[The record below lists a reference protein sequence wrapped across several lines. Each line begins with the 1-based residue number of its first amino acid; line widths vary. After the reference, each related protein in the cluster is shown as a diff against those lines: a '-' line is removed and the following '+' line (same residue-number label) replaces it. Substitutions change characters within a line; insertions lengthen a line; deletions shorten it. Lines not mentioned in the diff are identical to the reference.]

1 MQKASSIAEMLK
13 FYFGRKVFCS
23 DGEEGFLVNTVFD
36 RDLYRLSFIG
46 VRIGRFLG
54 KTVYVPFDAIAGA
67 SGERVALTISRA
79 ELAQAGTTVPG
90 GALVDGRAVVRLKE
104 TGKQGTLLL
113 VATQPGTGELAY
125 IVARRLRPNM
135 DTFIR
140 RDYVT
145 QIDPA
150 RFTVSISEQELEA
163 LPPYR
168 SDEEL
173 QREVEEVLYEVGP
186 LHVDYRGMT
195 IRVLDSVLYLE
206 GNISSSLRS
215 DIVRSQASGVP
226 GLLDIEDHL
235 VGDDTLAGAV
245 AEALSRDPRTKGLPI
260 GVYPKLGAVRISGA
274 VHNGQQR
281 EAAGE
286 IAAKVPGV
294 RSVINDLIVDPKAT
308 ILNVMASAEGGEA
321 TDVVPGKYIRH
332 TK

>member
-1 MQKASSIAEMLK
+1 MQKASSIAEMFK

-23 DGEEGFLVNTVFD
+23 DGEEGFLVSTVFD
-36 RDLYRLSFIG
+36 CESLRLSFIG
-46 VRIGRFLG
+46 VRLGRFFG
-54 KTVYVPFDAIAGA
+54 KTVYVPFDAIVGA
-67 SGERVALTISRA
+67 SGERVTLTISRA
-79 ELAQAGTTVPG
+79 ELAQTDTAMPG
-90 GALVDGRAVVRLKE
+90 GALVDGRAVVRLKD

-113 VATQPGTGELAY
+113 VATQPRSGELAY
-125 IVARRLRPNM
+125 IVAHHLRPNM

-145 QIDPA
+145 QIDPG
-150 RFTVSISEQELEA
+150 RFVVSISEQELEA

-195 IRVLDSVLYLE
+195 IRVLDGVLYLE

-235 VGDDTLAGAV
+235 IGDDTLASVV
-245 AEALSRDPRTKGLPI
+245 ADTLARDSRTRGLPI
-260 GVYPKLGAVRISGA
+260 GVYPKLGTVRISGA
-274 VHNGQQR
+274 VHNSQQK

-294 RSVINDLIVDPKAT
+294 RSVVNDLIVDSKAT
-308 ILNVMASAEGGEA
+308 MLNVMASAEGGEA
-321 TDVVPGKYIRH
+321 TDIIPGKYIRH